1 MPNLAVIDAGPL
13 ISLFNRNDRYHQQVR
28 GKIIAFKENHG
39 HLITTWPVITE
50 ATHVLDK
57 VVSPQ
62 ASFDLLHWIC
72 INGMEIFHLTASHVH
87 RMITLQK
94 KYRDC
99 PMDFADS
106 SLLVTAEEI
115 DTNQVFSI
123 DFRDFKIYR
132 LIKNQPLKNLINE
145 I

>member
-1 MPNLAVIDAGPL
+1 MPNLAVIDAGP
-13 ISLFNRNDRYHQQVR
+13 IIALFNKNDLYHQQVR
-28 GKIIAFKENHG
+28 EKIIAFKESRG
-39 HLITTWPVITE
+39 RLITTWPVITE

-57 VVSPQ
+57 GVSPE

-72 INGMEIFHLTASHVH
+72 LNGTEIFSLTVSHLH
-87 RMITLQK
+87 RIITLQK

-99 PMDFADS
+99 SMDFADA
-106 SLLVTAEEI
+106 SLLVTAE
-115 DTNQVFSI
+115 DHKTNQFFSI

-132 LIKNQPLKNLINE
+132 LFKNQSLQNLIDE

>member
-1 MPNLAVIDAGPL
+1 MQNLAVIDAGPL
-13 ISLFNRNDRYHQQVR
+13 ISLFNRNDRHYQQVR
-28 GKIIAFKENHG
+28 ERIIAFKENRG

-57 VVSPQ
+57 IVSPE

-72 INGMEIFHLTASHVH
+72 LNGMEIFHLTRNHVP
-87 RMITLQK
+87 RMINLQK

-99 PMDFADS
+99 PMNFADAS
-106 SLLVTAEEI
+106 VLVTAEDNKTDLI
-115 DTNQVFSI
+115 FSI

-132 LIKNQPLKNLINE
+132 LFKNQPLQNLIDP
-145 I
+145 